1 VNRREAILHAAEEL
15 FAEHGYDGTS
25 TSAVAARAGVAH
37 GTVFHHFHTKQ
48 NLLLELGETLT
59 AAYVE
64 GLERLLPGEGT
75 GWETLERTVRYHFT
89 FMREHA
95 RGIVVLVHESPRIF
109 GAAHRPARHAGGIH
123 RRIEA
128 IHRFRRSI
136 LERGKAD
143 GSIRPVPLEETVFL
157 LASILGGI
165 VNMQARGWLE
175 VPEDLEEATVAFCRR
190 SLSAPG

>member
-1 VNRREAILHAAEEL
+1 MNRKEAILHAAEEL

-25 TSAVAARAGVAH
+25 TSAIAQRAGVAH
-37 GTVFHHFHTKQ
+37 GTVFHHFHTKE

-64 GLERLLPGEGT
+64 GLGRLLPGEGT
-75 GWETLERTVRYHFT
+75 GWETLERMVRYHFT
-89 FMREHA
+89 FMREHS

-109 GAAHRPARHAGGIH
+109 GMAHRPAPHAEGIH
-123 RRIEA
+123 RRIAA
-128 IHRFRRSI
+128 ISHIRRNI
-136 LERGKAD
+136 LERGTAD

-157 LASILGGI
+157 LASILGG
-165 VNMQARGWLE
+165 VVHMQARGWLE
-175 VPEDLEEATVAFCRR
+175 VPRDVEEATVAFCRR